1 MDLPSDS
8 QHPIASI
15 IVTLTGVAYFSLWS
29 YSFYPQ
35 VILNYRR
42 KTTSG
47 FSPDFSY
54 VNPTGFLA
62 LSIWNWTIFFSP
74 LARQQYA
81 TRHNGHLPQ
90 VSPWDIAFS
99 THALFLSLIVLLQ
112 VLWYARK
119 HRLAS
124 WTKPS
129 IIARTAIILIFV
141 SAFLTGCMVWIG
153 KLEFLDW
160 LYWISTIKL
169 IISTLKY
176 IPQVILNWKV
186 KSVEGFAIGAIICDV
201 SGSILSFAQLV
212 ISSIWI
218 EGDPSGI

>member
-42 KTTSG
+42 KTG

-119 HRLAS
+119 HRLGLETNDETSHLLPVPEQSPKIKSEAS

-186 KSVEGFAIGAIICDV
+186 KSVEGFAIGAIICNE
-201 SGSILSFAQLV
+201 A
-212 ISSIWI
+212 
-218 EGDPSGI
+218 